1 MIAPF
6 LCEDNF
12 PMCHCGA
19 DLVLPSN
26 QEAES
31 AWTKL
36 GTNQDPGEPC
46 SGIAEQNIC
55 GGKVGEEVHLLSW
68 RNIRGTEI
76 HNIKLYGILYMW
88 YGEVNLLPCRLMK
101 SSGRK

>member
-1 MIAPF
+1 MPY
-6 LCEDNF
+6 
-12 PMCHCGA
+12 GA

-36 GTNQDPGEPC
+36 GSNQAPGEPC
-46 SGIAEQNIC
+46 SGITEQNIC
-55 GGKVGEEVHLLSW
+55 VEVLVGTVGQEVHMLSR

-76 HNIKLYGILYMW
+76 YNIRLYGILYMW
-88 YGEVNLLPCRLMK
+88 YGR
-101 SSGRK
+101 